1 MKSVIVGEG
10 RLNMA
15 GIIELLEQRDEQGL
29 VLLKD
34 NYSDYCYSIIYR
46 LLRDHEQTEE
56 ALSDVWLQ
64 IWNSIPPARPQR
76 IRAYLAKTARNTAVH
91 YIERTQA
98 QKRSG
103 VTVLLDEL
111 EECIPDPRWEQSSEE
126 LKEMLRCFVHGLELE
141 EQRIFLWR
149 YWYGATIEELAKAVH
164 CSENRITGILFRTR
178 KKLRKYLEKEG
189 YEV

>member
-1 MKSVIVGEG
+1 
-10 RLNMA
+10 MA
-15 GIIELLEQRDEQGL
+15 DIIELLERRDEQGL

-34 NYSDYCYSIIYR
+34 TYSDYCYSIIYR

-76 IRAYLAKTARNTAVH
+76 IRAYLAKTARNTALH
-91 YIERTQA
+91 YIERKQA

-103 VTVLLDEL
+103 MTVLLDEL
-111 EECIPDPRWEQSSEE
+111 EECIPDPRWEQGTEE
-126 LKEMLRCFVHGLELE
+126 LKELLRGFVCGLEPE
-141 EQRIFLWR
+141 EQRIFMRR
-149 YWYGATIEELAKAVH
+149 YWYGSTIEELAKAFH

-178 KKLRKYLEKEG
+178 KKLRKHLGKEG